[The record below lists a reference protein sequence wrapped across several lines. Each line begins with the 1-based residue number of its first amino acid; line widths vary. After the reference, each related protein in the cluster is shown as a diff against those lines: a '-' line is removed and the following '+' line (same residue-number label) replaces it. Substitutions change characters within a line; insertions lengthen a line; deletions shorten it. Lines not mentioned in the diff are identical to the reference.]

1 MTDQNN
7 RPEQTEEWGST
18 SEPSGGSSG
27 GGSSWERDAG
37 VRDQASSGAQGG
49 WTGGAEGSKSG
60 AGSGSGAASGSGAG
74 SGSTGG
80 WGAASDSGEAG
91 GGGSAG
97 TGGAPSGPQQFLSQL
112 QAMIDNIATQSVPVI
127 REVGAKAAELAA
139 VAAERA
145 GPIAQRAA
153 EKTQEVGTRVAE
165 RSRTFAEDLRHPEGR
180 TDGGADNSGGSGDDR
195 SSDEPDT
202 TAPSGPTV

>member
-1 MTDQNN
+1 MTDHDN
-7 RPEQTEEWGST
+7 RPEQTREWGST

-49 WTGGAEGSKSG
+49 WTSGAEEG
-60 AGSGSGAASGSGAG
+60 SGSGAG

-80 WGAASDSGEAG
+80 SGAAGGSGEA

-112 QAMIDNIATQSVPVI
+112 QSMIDNIATQSVPVI

-195 SSDEPDT
+195 PSDEPDT